1 MLCWVAALS
10 VLSLEDLL
18 ASPLACT
25 ESQLWQ
31 GTDSCKCE
39 QEYQISHTSTRHLL
53 SKGFI
58 QLQAT
63 PDPVITSLILKV
75 CNSLWFTSYLAFKPR
90 CDSTFAQ
97 TESLSESQSLSLGC
111 KSRANQILVPTQLRW
126 ITVRGEQNNSWTPP
140 SSSDWPRWKSVDFY
154 CNHDYLLMPPFINSI
169 IKTMQHYS

>member
-1 MLCWVAALS
+1 MLWFFSRSLKCSVCCAMLS
-10 VLSLEDLL
+10 CSSLCAFIRRLAGLSI
-18 ASPLACT
+18 ACT

-111 KSRANQILVPTQLRW
+111 KSRANQILVLTQLRW
-126 ITVRGEQNNSWTPP
+126 ITVRGEQNNSWTPQAQ
-140 SSSDWPRWKSVDFY
+140 VTGQGE
-154 CNHDYLLMPPFINSI
+154 N
-169 IKTMQHYS
+169 Q